1 MYPVYK
7 EGSISMRER
16 KTITLPIGKTV
27 DPIWNN
33 KNIMVAIKVMPN
45 MSLSLFENEVLDGQ
59 SIYNLERIVL
69 VTKYKK
75 QTEIPIKQVV
85 LAADGSYRCYVT
97 DDVNINRGEL
107 VLPRMKKKK

>member
-1 MYPVYK
+1 MYPGYK
-7 EGSISMRER
+7 EGGIPMQER

-27 DPIWNN
+27 DPIWDK

-59 SIYNLERIVL
+59 SIYNLERIIL

-75 QTEIPIKQVV
+75 QTVIPIKKVI
-85 LAADGSYRCYVT
+85 LTTDGSYRCYVT
-97 DDVNINRGEL
+97 DDVKINRGEL